1 MLDKAP
7 FQKGSAGGLLLCCFA
22 FSDPERDARHA
33 KQKPQRLKKKKKKS
47 ALFSSETVTT
57 SSSRTCRHTK
67 EPHLNKVK
75 NHSLLKCEDEHDKD
89 DKIHIHAEVLLR
101 SL

>member
-33 KQKPQRLKKKKKKS
+33 KQKPQRLKKKKKKV
-47 ALFSSETVTT
+47 LFSVLRRSPLPPAELADTQ
-57 SSSRTCRHTK
+57 
-67 EPHLNKVK
+67 K
-75 NHSLLKCEDEHDKD
+75 NH
-89 DKIHIHAEVLLR
+89 I
-101 SL
+101 